1 MILNEIRNL
10 MEKNNIDF
18 YLVPSKDPHGSEYL
32 PDYYK
37 EREFVT
43 GFTGS
48 QGTAVIT
55 NEDSYLWTDGR
66 YYIQAAK
73 EIKDFGFKLK
83 KQGQAGVLN
92 YDAWIVENIK
102 EGMTLGINAEYFSHQ
117 EFKSI
122 SNKLENKN
130 IKILDIDLIKD
141 LWEDR
146 YDFPSDDAFLLDVR
160 YAGKSAEEKISEI
173 REKLK
178 EKNADMTVVSSLVDI
193 GWTLNIRGMD
203 IKDTPVLISFMIIES
218 DKVILFTDKKKT
230 KKIEEEISKV
240 ADIKDYSDFYEY
252 LGTYKDEKIYLD
264 PASVN
269 ERIYKALCDNN
280 KIIFGRNISE
290 DLKTIKN
297 DIEIK
302 NLEETYIRDGVALFK
317 YIYWLKK
324 NVGKKEI
331 GEYEAAMKL
340 DSLRAEDPLYIS
352 NSFDTISAYGPNAAM
367 MHYHATKESESIIKD
382 KGLYLVDSGG
392 QYYSGTTDI
401 TRTIA
406 MGKLS
411 AEEIRD
417 YTLTLK
423 SHIDL
428 MDAVFLKGTYDLA
441 LDGIARYALWQE
453 RLDYKCGTGHG
464 IGFVLSV
471 HEGPQRISPRDP
483 AVRME
488 EGMIVS
494 NEPGVYKE
502 NKHGIRIENILRVVF
517 DSETEDSVFNKFKT
531 ISFCPFELD
540 AIDVNLLT
548 ERQIEVL
555 NEYHKEVYEK
565 LSPNLEGD
573 ILDSLKEATREV
585 VR

>member
-1 MILNEIRNL
+1 MILNKIRNI
-10 MEKNNIDF
+10 MKENKIDF

-55 NEDSYLWTDGR
+55 NQDAYLWTDGR
-66 YYIQAAK
+66 YFIQAEK
-73 EIKDFGFKLK
+73 EIKDFGFELK

-92 YDAWIVENIK
+92 YDEWIAENI
-102 EGMTLGINAEYFSHQ
+102 EDGMTIGLNAEYFSHQ

-122 SNKLENKN
+122 SKKLENKN
-130 IKILDIDLIKD
+130 IKIIDIDLVKD

-146 YDFPSDDAFLLDVR
+146 YDFPSDDAFLLDIK
-160 YAGKSAEEKISEI
+160 YAGKSAKEKIAEI
-173 REKLK
+173 REILK
-178 EKNADMTVVSSLVDI
+178 KKNSNMTVLSSLVDI
-193 GWTLNIRGMD
+193 AWTLNIRGMD

-218 DKVILFTDKKKT
+218 DKVILFTDREKT
-230 KKIEEEISKV
+230 KKIEKELLKIVEL
-240 ADIKDYSDFYEY
+240 KDYREFYSY
-252 LGTYKDEKIYLD
+252 LKTYKDEKIYLD
-264 PASVN
+264 SSSIN
-269 ERIYKALCDNN
+269 ERIYRGLCENN

-297 DIEIK
+297 EVEIK
-302 NLEETYIRDGVALFK
+302 NLEETYVRDGAILFK
-317 YIYWLKK
+317 FICWLKENAK
-324 NVGKKEI
+324 NKI

-340 DSLRAEDPLYIS
+340 DSMRAEDPLYIS
-352 NSFDTISAYGPNAAM
+352 NSFDTISAYGKNAAM
-367 MHYHATKESESIIKD
+367 MHYHAREDNQSIIEP
-382 KGLYLVDSGG
+382 KGFYLVDSGG

-406 MGKLS
+406 MGELTE
-411 AEEIRD
+411 EEIRD

-428 MDAVFLKGTYDLA
+428 MDALFLKGTYDLA

-453 RLDYKCGTGHG
+453 RMDYKCGTGHG

-502 NKHGIRIENILRVVF
+502 DKHGIRLENIMRVVF
-517 DSETEDSVFNKFKT
+517 DSKTEDSIFNRFNT
-531 ISFCPFELD
+531 ISFCPFEID

-548 ERQIEVL
+548 DRQREVL
-555 NEYHKEVYEK
+555 NSYHKEVFEK
-565 LSPNLEGD
+565 LSPHLDGD
-573 ILDSLKEATREV
+573 FLAYLKEATREV
-585 VR
+585 